1 MPNREE
7 ENPFREHVVLQVE
20 DQQQALKCTI
30 ETDFNCREHSQSAQ
44 SYKPGT
50 ALGELNFTRTKSRFA
65 ETSYPLLTRSP
76 IIHKISASDDE
87 EEEEAWNREH
97 EEDRKKYIKKKKKVG
112 CITIIEWVLT
122 FVITTGFLCCLTV
135 DSFKNQTKW
144 GLEIWKWCL
153 LVMVVISGRMFS
165 GWVVR
170 IIVFFVERNYMLR
183 EKVLYFV
190 YGLRKSF
197 QNCIWLG
204 LILLSWSLLVSP
216 DVQKNI
222 EIFKKVFRA
231 LIGVLVGAIIW
242 LTKIV
247 LVKVLASYVFHHYIL
262 DSLSGPEIDQTL
274 PYKQKIFKPSRYFM
288 TGAPKKIDIE
298 RLRKLSRENTASA
311 WSIPRLV
318 NYVMYSGLSTISRT
332 LDNCGSSEITSE
344 AEARIT
350 AQRVFK
356 HVAQPDAKYILEE
369 DLLRFLRRED
379 ITTIL
384 AFFECTAGETVL
396 LKKSAFRNWVVQA
409 YTERKALA
417 HSLNDT
423 KTAVQQL
430 HKLASAVVS
439 MLIVVIFVLVMGLAT
454 SKVILVITSQL
465 LLVGFMFQNTC
476 KTIFEAIIFVFV
488 MHPFDVGDRCKIDGV
503 MMNIFTTVFLKNDKE
518 KVYYPNSVLSTKA
531 ISNFYRSSDMLDY
544 VDFAM
549 DSSTSMDTV
558 TLLKEDIKK
567 YIDGKPKYWAPKH
580 ALYVKQISTLDK
592 LDMCLLVT
600 HTMNYQNYLER
611 QLRRTELIYELKK
624 IFETLQIKYQL
635 LPQQVHLT
643 QFSTVHGGSTRQL

>member
-1 MPNREE
+1 MQNREE
-7 ENPFREHVVLQVE
+7 ENPFREHVVLQME
-20 DQQQALKCTI
+20 EQQQASKFTI
-30 ETDFNCREHSQSAQ
+30 ETDFNCRKHSQSSQ

-50 ALGELNFTRTKSRFA
+50 SLGEFNFTRTKSRFA

-87 EEEEAWNREH
+87 EEEEAWNIEH
-97 EEDRKKYIKKKKKVG
+97 EEDRKKCIKKKKRVG

-122 FVITTGFLCCLTV
+122 FVITTGFMCCLTV

-144 GLEIWKWCL
+144 GFGNLE
-153 LVMVVISGRMFS
+153 MVFTG
-165 GWVVR
+165 
-170 IIVFFVERNYMLR
+170 
-183 EKVLYFV
+183 
-190 YGLRKSF
+190 YGGF
-197 QNCIWLG
+197 
-204 LILLSWSLLVSP
+204 ILLSWSLLVSP
-216 DVQKNI
+216 DVQKYNDT
-222 EIFKKVFRA
+222 FKKVFRA

-242 LTKIV
+242 LTKII
-247 LVKVLASYVFHHYIL
+247 LVKVLASSFHVATFFDRMKESVFHHYIL

-274 PYKQKIFKPSRYFM
+274 PDKQKIFKPSRSFGAKKDEEKVSK
-288 TGAPKKIDIE
+288 TGGPKKIDIE

-318 NYVMYSGLSTISRT
+318 NYVMYSGLSTISRA
-332 LDNCGSSEITSE
+332 LYNCGSSEITSE

-379 ITTIL
+379 IDTIL
-384 AFFECTAGETVL
+384 PFFECTAGETVL
-396 LKKSAFRNWVVQA
+396 VKKSAFRNWVVQA

-439 MLIVVIFVLVMGLAT
+439 MLIVVVFVLVMGLAT

-503 MMNIFTTVFLKNDKE
+503 MMTVEEMNIFTTVFLKNDKE

-531 ISNFYRSSDMLDY
+531 IGNFYRSPDMLDY
-544 VDFAM
+544 VDFAK
-549 DSSTSMDTV
+549 DSSAPMDT
-558 TLLKEDIKK
+558 
-567 YIDGKPKYWAPKH
+567 
-580 ALYVKQISTLDK
+580 

-635 LPQQVHLT
+635 LPQQ
-643 QFSTVHGGSTRQL
+643 